1 MQDPEVGDAGSF
13 YDDIPPHFAATEMK
27 EVEGSTLL
35 VPKQRRWQ
43 TGNAEI
49 PIQKKESTREGPY
62 TRPK

>member
-27 EVEGSTLL
+27 EVEGSTIL

-43 TGNAEI
+43 TTNSDCVQNLPGNAEI
-49 PIQKKESTREGPY
+49 PIQKK
-62 TRPK
+62 